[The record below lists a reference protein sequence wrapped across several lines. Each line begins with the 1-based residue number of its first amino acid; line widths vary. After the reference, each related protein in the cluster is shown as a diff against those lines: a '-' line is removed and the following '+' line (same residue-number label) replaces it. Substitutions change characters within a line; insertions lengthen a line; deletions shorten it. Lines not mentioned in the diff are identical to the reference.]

1 MKSKKIICKRIK
13 KESGNC
19 RMSAL
24 DKLAKEQN
32 IKPLKTIE
40 DIEKLSAL
48 WPGDEEPEELLNF
61 ILEDRKQRRE
71 NQKHN

>member
-1 MKSKKIICKRIK
+1 
-13 KESGNC
+13 
-19 RMSAL
+19 MSAL

>member
-1 MKSKKIICKRIK
+1 
-13 KESGNC
+13 
-19 RMSAL
+19 MSAL

-71 NQKHN
+71 NQKHS

>member
-1 MKSKKIICKRIK
+1 MKSKKIICKRTK
-13 KESGNC
+13 KESGTC

-24 DKLAKEQN
+24 DKLANEQN

-40 DIEKLSAL
+40 DIERLSAL

-71 NQKHN
+71 NQKHS